1 MLPDLL
7 KLSRK
12 GFFPFM
18 KDIDEDDAYHV
29 YVPRPYS
36 LVGTIKKQGRH
47 FKSPSELSFLDNQPQ
62 QPHPRLK

>member
-29 YVPRPYS
+29 YVPRPYII
-36 LVGTIKKQGRH
+36 GRDNKKTRAAFQ
-47 FKSPSELSFLDNQPQ
+47 KPEWTQL
-62 QPHPRLK
+62 PR